1 MWLRC
6 WVEGGRPGAQGLPRW
21 QRVEVGTPCWLPLE
35 EQGGWRRLSPSTG
48 APLAWIHT
56 PALVRVTGG
65 KGGTRAETQRRTRA
79 ACPHWLLQGPSGE
92 AAGLPLLESKGLK
105 SHFSSLLPE
114 WSLCYLWCAQRR
126 KVGEM
131 TANRA
136 LSPSPEA
143 QGQTCTW
150 VLDTERGWEAPRG
163 AGGQR
168 AGGCRGG
175 RETCQRQGATRGPQD
190 WMGME
195 VKPQQRL
202 SGWPDPGNSNP
213 RRTRTHPNAES
224 CLGANVTGRAP
235 SCHQAQGHHLR
246 DSMA

>member
-1 MWLRC
+1 MAGGASHHPQEHPWPGFTPRPLSESRVAKVAPGQKPRGGHELLAPTGSFKAP
-6 WVEGGRPGAQGLPRW
+6 VE
-21 QRVEVGTPCWLPLE
+21 
-35 EQGGWRRLSPSTG
+35 
-48 APLAWIHT
+48 
-56 PALVRVTGG
+56 
-65 KGGTRAETQRRTRA
+65 K
-79 ACPHWLLQGPSGE
+79 LQGSR
-92 AAGLPLLESKGLK
+92 LLESKGLK
-105 SHFSSLLPE
+105 CHFSSLLPE
-114 WSLCYLWCAQRR
+114 WSLCCLWCAQRR
-126 KVGEM
+126 EVGEM

-143 QGQTCTW
+143 QGQMCTW